1 MTTIIIEDSSPQA
14 KQFVKFI
21 RTLPFAEV
29 KRRRTLPQNQWDKAI
44 AEGAVTVD
52 EFFDELDER
61 LKRRFN
67 A

>member
-1 MTTIIIEDSSPQA
+1 MTTIFINDNGFQA
-14 KQFVKFI
+14 QSFLEYV

-29 KRRRTLPQNQWDKAI
+29 MDEKKMSFEEAAEECNAI
-44 AEGAVTVD
+44 TVD

-61 LKRRFN
+61 IKKRFN

>member
-1 MTTIIIEDSSPQA
+1 MTTVIINETSPHA
-14 KQFVKFI
+14 KNLLNYI

-29 KRRRTLPQNQWDKAI
+29 RE
-44 AEGAVTVD
+44 AEKKSFAQASAECNAATVD

-61 LKRRFN
+61 IKRRFN